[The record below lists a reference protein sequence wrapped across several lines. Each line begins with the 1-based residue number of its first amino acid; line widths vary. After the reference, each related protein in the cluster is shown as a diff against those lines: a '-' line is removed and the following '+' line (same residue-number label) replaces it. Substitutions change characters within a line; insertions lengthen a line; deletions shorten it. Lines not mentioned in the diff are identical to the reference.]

1 MLSAAIAWAKSRRE
15 SPLAHYR
22 AILQRWRSSRSPPGC
37 GTPMSR
43 PRMVAGRSRH
53 RLAWIHADQAKG
65 KRDRV
70 PLSDAAIAV
79 LQRQLGAYAR

>member
-1 MLSAAIAWAKSRRE
+1 
-15 SPLAHYR
+15 
-22 AILQRWRSSRSPPGC
+22 
-37 GTPMSR
+37 
-43 PRMVAGRSRH
+43 MVAGRSRH